1 MKTITRKIGRICL
14 VLFLIAGMVSF
25 DASPVV
31 QAAEP
36 ETGVDSTTEAGGA
49 EAGNDT
55 DKQSDDKK
63 DKADQA
69 GETVT
74 EGESGDGEAE
84 EEAAEQ
90 AADVKEE
97 NDSDQKQTEEQSS
110 IEEKSVKAS
119 NTEVSDAKG
128 ASGNGWTLDDNGV
141 FTLLT
146 DVSRI
151 EGKGF
156 EWEPY
161 ESQIKE
167 VVVAKGVT
175 EIPRA
180 AFSGDE
186 GGAGNYKNLVK
197 VTLSS
202 TVKVV
207 EIGAFSGTS
216 NLAEINLN
224 EGLERIGHNAFATI
238 AISEIHFPSTLKK
251 IDGDAFTGCNNLTS
265 VVIPGNVEH
274 IDSNAAFYGCSNL
287 TSFIIEDGNLKE
299 LNFSSITGCPLKYIR
314 IPKNVETIN
323 PYLNAEVWKG
333 VCIIGYTGTAAEE
346 FLKTDWGSRSGMSF
360 HAIDGDEHS
369 FGDWETIQQA
379 TCTETGLRKHTC
391 TICQAER
398 TEELPATGHT
408 WNAGTVTQAATQKA
422 EGVKTYTCT
431 VCGATKTEAIE
442 KLASTVKGDS
452 DKSDTDSQISVKNA
466 KSPKTGD
473 NANVAA
479 LLFVMAVSAGAVS
492 VVYRKKRAAR

>member
-36 ETGVDSTTEAGGA
+36 ETGVDSTTEAG
-49 EAGNDT
+49 NDT

-90 AADVKEE
+90 AADVKKE
-97 NDSDQKQTEEQSS
+97 NDSDQKQTEEQAS

-141 FTLLT
+141 FTLLKN
-146 DVSRI
+146 VSYV
-151 EGKGF
+151 EGQDY
-156 EWEPY
+156 EWKPY

-167 VVVAKGVT
+167 VVVAEGVT
-175 EIPRA
+175 EVPQA
-180 AFSGDE
+180 AFLGD
-186 GGAGNYKNLVK
+186 YQNLVK

-207 EIGAFSGTS
+207 EIGAFMNVSSLT
-216 NLAEINLN
+216 EVNLN
-224 EGLERIGHNAFATI
+224 EGLERLGHGSFAG
-238 AISEIHFPSTLKK
+238 ASISEIHFPSTLKR
-251 IDGDAFTGCNNLTS
+251 IDGDAFTGCNSLTS
-265 VVIPGNVEH
+265 VIIPGNVEY
-274 IDSNAAFYGCSNL
+274 IDDNAAFYACNNL

-299 LNFSSITGCPLKYIR
+299 LYFNSIAFCPLKYVR

-323 PYLNAEVWKG
+323 PYLNAE
-333 VCIIGYTGTAAEE
+333 E
-346 FLKTDWGSRSGMSF
+346 
-360 HAIDGDEHS
+360 
-369 FGDWETIQQA
+369 
-379 TCTETGLRKHTC
+379 
-391 TICQAER
+391 
-398 TEELPATGHT
+398 
-408 WNAGTVTQAATQKA
+408 
-422 EGVKTYTCT
+422 
-431 VCGATKTEAIE
+431 
-442 KLASTVKGDS
+442 
-452 DKSDTDSQISVKNA
+452 
-466 KSPKTGD
+466 
-473 NANVAA
+473 
-479 LLFVMAVSAGAVS
+479 
-492 VVYRKKRAAR
+492 